1 MKTVS
6 WLYCK
11 NLNEIND
18 AIKDNK
24 NENWYGITA
33 DNIISI
39 TYDSNQGCYV
49 VFWRCYE
56 GEVD

>member
-18 AIKDNK
+18 AIKDNH

-39 TYDSNQGCYV
+39 TYDSNQGRYV

-56 GEVD
+56 GEVS